1 MIDLY
6 SEILKS
12 NEMNKSISDFTEE
25 IVEDPTVRDNFL
37 IEFVDEIMDSMSP
50 EDIKDAFD
58 ESYAQSLLSQLH
70 DELDQ
75 NREEYIVQ
83 ECIEC
88 FPHVLE
94 RFGVNLDENNA
105 SS

>member
-50 EDIKDAFD
+50 EDIKDA
-58 ESYAQSLLSQLH
+58 YAQSLLSELQ